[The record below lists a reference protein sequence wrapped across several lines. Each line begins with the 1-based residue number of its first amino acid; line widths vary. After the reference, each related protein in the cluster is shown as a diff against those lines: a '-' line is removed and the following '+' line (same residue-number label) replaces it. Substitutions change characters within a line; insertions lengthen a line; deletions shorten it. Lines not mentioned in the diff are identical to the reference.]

1 MAELPAAFRETY
13 EDPPYVN
20 QKCQEAVADAV
31 EECADR

>member
-1 MAELPAAFRETY
+1 MAELPAAFRETD